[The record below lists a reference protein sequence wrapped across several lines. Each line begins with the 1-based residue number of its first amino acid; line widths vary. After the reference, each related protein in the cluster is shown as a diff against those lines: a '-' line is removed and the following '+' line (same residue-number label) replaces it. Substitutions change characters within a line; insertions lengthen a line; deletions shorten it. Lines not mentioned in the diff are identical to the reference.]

1 MTSSWAG
8 NSAAARVSIRS
19 RCDASAASSSSRWWS
34 WSELITRAFTIMSLV
49 LHFGL
54 FDLGGSAW
62 RTAGVAAESHF
73 RASLLSTSLQE
84 FWGRRWNLPFAEMTA
99 AGVYRPFS
107 AAAGRRSGIAAAFL
121 ASGILHELA
130 ISLPVR
136 SGYGLSLLYFAI
148 HGGAM
153 LAERALEARGTPVSG
168 RAWIGRAWTIAW
180 LLLPLPLLFHPPFLH
195 GVVWPLVG
203 LEQ

>member
-1 MTSSWAG
+1 
-8 NSAAARVSIRS
+8 
-19 RCDASAASSSSRWWS
+19 
-34 WSELITRAFTIMSLV
+34 
-49 LHFGL
+49 
-54 FDLGGSAW
+54 
-62 RTAGVAAESHF
+62 
-73 RASLLSTSLQE
+73 
-84 FWGRRWNLPFAEMTA
+84 MTA
-99 AGVYRPFS
+99 AGVYRPIS

-136 SGYGLSLLYFAI
+136 SGYGLPLLYSAI

-168 RAWIGRAWTIAW
+168 RAWIGRACTIAW

-203 LEQ
+203 PEQ